1 MSKRHV
7 IKGTSV
13 KEGSTTYAALCA
25 REGRWWV
32 VTVPELPSGGV
43 TQARSLDQ
51 VPALV
56 ADLVADLVAAMTGVD
71 RAAVEV
77 DMRVHAGPEL
87 GKRRRLRLLLVAH

>member
-1 MSKRHV
+1 MKPMSKRHV

-51 VPALV
+51 VPAV
-56 ADLVADLVAAMTGVD
+56 VADLVAAMTGVD

-87 GKRRRLRLLLVAH
+87 GKRRRLRLLLVAD